1 MESES
6 YGPPR
11 NLGMCQEIHTE
22 MTVYSNI
29 WGRDLSTKLPN
40 EYKVSVDIAMM
51 GHWAFLSVGECIHP
65 VSHMRYMDADEKDGS
80 KKEIGDEWN
89 GWWDEY

>member
-1 MESES
+1 MSYEDSSDSTTVFAPSDINSGFESES

-29 WGRDLSTKLPN
+29 WGRDLP
-40 EYKVSVDIAMM
+40 
-51 GHWAFLSVGECIHP
+51 
-65 VSHMRYMDADEKDGS
+65 
-80 KKEIGDEWN
+80 
-89 GWWDEY
+89 